1 MDSIDSIF
9 TAVIIVIVV
18 IWMVAQDSKKE
29 TKKEKIG
36 DAVGIIA
43 QSTANKIAEIANSIV
58 EPEDKKKIREAEQIL
73 ARRNWSLYNVDEYSA
88 SKEYIKQLLTVDD
101 SFKKALDT
109 LGLSAERWKEFGIH
123 ILYVGVIKNLSRDS
137 FDHSKKNSE
146 QIRRHIINDWC
157 NGSLLEDDCEILK
170 KALSYFHISEDE
182 WIKYGDTVIEMY
194 NVNDIRDMD
203 KYGLIL

>member
-1 MDSIDSIF
+1 MDSIF

-18 IWMVAQDSKKE
+18 IYFVAQTSKKE
-29 TKKEKIG
+29 TKREKIG

-43 QSTANKIAEIANSIV
+43 QSTANKVAEIANSIV
-58 EPEDKKKIREAEQIL
+58 EPEDKKKIREAEESL
-73 ARRNWSLYNVDEYSA
+73 AHRNWSLYNVKYYSS
-88 SKEYIKQLLTVDD
+88 SKNYIEQLLTVDD

-123 ILYVGVIKNLSRDS
+123 IFYVGVIKHLSRDS
-137 FDHSKKNSE
+137 SDQSKKNSV
-146 QIRRHIINDWC
+146 QIRKSIINDWC
-157 NGSLLEDDCEILK
+157 NESLLKDECELLK
-170 KALSYFHISEDE
+170 KALSYFHISEEE

-194 NVNDIRDMD
+194 NVNDIKDIE

>member
-18 IWMVAQDSKKE
+18 IWMVAQNSKKE
-29 TKKEKIG
+29 TNREKIG
-36 DAVGIIA
+36 DAVGTIVK
-43 QSTANKIAEIANSIV
+43 STANKVAEIANNIA
-58 EPEDKKKIREAEQIL
+58 EPADKKKIREAEEFL
-73 ARRNWSLYNVDEYSA
+73 AHRNWSLYNVQYYSS
-88 SKEYIKQLLTVDD
+88 SKNYIEQLLTVDD
-101 SFKKALDT
+101 YFKKSLDT

-123 ILYVGVIKNLSRDS
+123 IFYVGVIRHFSRDS
-137 FDHSKKNSE
+137 SDHTKKNE
-146 QIRRHIINDWC
+146 EYIRRSIINDWSH
-157 NGSLLEDDCEILK
+157 NSLKEECELLK